1 MTKLREIHFWHL
13 MVGTGFALLAIGL
26 VMIFLP
32 SGVGDSEPF
41 LIEFFEA
48 KIEGSE
54 MGLALI
60 VLGLSCFLIG
70 RKDLADLRAYQ
81 SVQRDLQKTSKIT
94 ARLVAN
100 RVEKTLNGVTD
111 TQLHMSS
118 LGSNPELDLAGTRL
132 ALKEIRN
139 GIDPDQKP
147 SRTLRQAERGMEL
160 LEALEGEGF
169 SI

>member
-1 MTKLREIHFWHL
+1 MNWLKRIRFWHL
-13 MVGTGFALLAIGL
+13 MVGTGFVLLAIGL

-70 RKDLADLRAYQ
+70 RKDLADLRTHQ

-100 RVEKTLNGVTD
+100 RVEKTLNGVTES
-111 TQLHMSS
+111 QLHMSS
-118 LGSNPELDLAGTRL
+118 LGSNPGLDVAGTRL

-139 GIDPDQKP
+139 GKDPDQKP
-147 SRTLRQAERGMEL
+147 SRTIRQAERGMDL
-160 LEALEGEGF
+160 LDALEGEGF

>member
-1 MTKLREIHFWHL
+1 MKKVGRVRFWHM

-26 VMIFLP
+26 LLIFLP
-32 SGVGDSEPF
+32 SGVGDTDPY

-48 KIEGSE
+48 RVEGSE

-81 SVQRDLQKTSKIT
+81 ELEQGLDQTTTLAAK
-94 ARLVAN
+94 LVAERVN
-100 RVEKTLNGVTD
+100 RTINQLPARSAGMVIKTD
-111 TQLHMSS
+111 
-118 LGSNPELDLAGTRL
+118 LDLETTRHDLLKIQNGGAAGQSLSKT
-132 ALKEIRN
+132 IH
-139 GIDPDQKP
+139 
-147 SRTLRQAERGMEL
+147 QAERGLEL
-160 LEALEGEGF
+160 LEVLEKEGY

>member
-1 MTKLREIHFWHL
+1 MIKLREIPFWHL

-32 SGVGDSEPF
+32 TGVGDSEPF

-48 KIEGSE
+48 KIESSE

-70 RKDLADLRAYQ
+70 RKDLADLRIYQ
-81 SVQRDLQKTSKIT
+81 SVRQDLQKTSKIT

-111 TQLHMSS
+111 TQLNISS
-118 LGSNPELDLAGTRL
+118 LGSNPELDVAGTRL
-132 ALKEIRN
+132 ALKEIRI
-139 GIDPDQKP
+139 GKDQDQKP
-147 SRTLRQAERGMEL
+147 SRTIRQAERGMDL
-160 LEALEGEGF
+160 LEALEEEGF
-169 SI
+169 FI

>member
-1 MTKLREIHFWHL
+1 MNWLKRIRFWHM
-13 MVGTGFALLAIGL
+13 MVGTGFVLLAIGL

-70 RKDLADLRAYQ
+70 RKDLADLRTYQ

-100 RVEKTLNGVTD
+100 RVEKTLNGVTES
-111 TQLHMSS
+111 QLHMSS
-118 LGSNPELDLAGTRL
+118 LGSNPGLDVASTRL

-139 GIDPDQKP
+139 EKDPDTKP
-147 SRTLRQAERGMEL
+147 SRTIRQAERGMDL
-160 LEALEGEGF
+160 LDALEGEGF